1 MGEPA
6 LAVLT
11 VDGDLELPLFLDR
24 CLGVC
29 GVWLDP
35 RRDVSLAP
43 QDGPLER
50 LFLSNPGSQRPC
62 CVKLKSRLVCREK
75 YQ

>member
-1 MGEPA
+1 M
-6 LAVLT
+6 
-11 VDGDLELPLFLDR
+11 FLDW

-35 RRDVSLAP
+35 GRDVSLAP
-43 QDGPLER
+43 QDGPLEL
-50 LFLSNPGSQRPC
+50 LFLSNLGPQRPC
-62 CVKLKSRLVCREK
+62 CVKLKNRLVCWEK